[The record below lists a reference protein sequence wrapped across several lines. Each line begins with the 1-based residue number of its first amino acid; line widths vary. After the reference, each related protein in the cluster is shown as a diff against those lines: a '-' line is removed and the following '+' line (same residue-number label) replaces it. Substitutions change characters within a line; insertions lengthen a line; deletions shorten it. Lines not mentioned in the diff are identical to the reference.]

1 MEVFATHCE
10 GLAGEVAAVGD
21 EGYSTDHRVE
31 EVLEQRPMRD
41 NHVVEYSGD
50 HINELDFLEVEE
62 RDSEA
67 QRSE

>member
-1 MEVFATHCE
+1 M
-10 GLAGEVAAVGD
+10 AAVGD

-62 RDSEA
+62 RDSEPK
-67 QRSE
+67 RPE